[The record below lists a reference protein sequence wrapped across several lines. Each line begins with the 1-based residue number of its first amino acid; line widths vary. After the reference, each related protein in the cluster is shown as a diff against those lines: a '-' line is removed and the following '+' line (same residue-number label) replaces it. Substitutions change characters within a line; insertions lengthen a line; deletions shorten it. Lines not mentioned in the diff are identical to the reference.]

1 MYTPNG
7 SSLNVW
13 KIAFQDSDTDGCC
26 SQVMTTTPAA
36 HNPQS
41 EGAAGVSIWS
51 NTAQSHPAAT
61 KRQNAMQSAPSAQP

>member
-26 SQVMTTTPAA
+26 SQVMTTMPAA
-36 HNPQS
+36 HNPPHSGSQHL
-41 EGAAGVSIWS
+41 VKHSIHS
-51 NTAQSHPAAT
+51 AAT
-61 KRQNAMQSAPSAQP
+61 MRRDAMQSVPSAEA